1 RPRRAARHGR
11 QLRRAEGV
19 GHALGGVRALR
30 AARPRRVRRAG
41 GADPARARGGRRRRG
56 VRARGR
62 VSRRGGSSRARAD
75 RGGRGQARRAAGGRR
90 ALPAPRR
97 PQAHRRRA
105 RRADPAGRPR
115 AAARPHRRGDGAAG
129 RVAVRRARAGVT
141 VLDRVLRRAILSA
154 ADSPRLGRF
163 VAGETVDEAVPVL
176 RRLNERGLLTNTT
189 ILGEGVT
196 DEQQTRVVVDD
207 YRMLLDRIA
216 AERLRTNVALKLTH
230 LGLALG
236 EGLAYAN
243 VRELVEHAA
252 SLGNFVRIDMEESAY
267 VDATLRIYR
276 RLRES
281 GLVNVGTVLQ
291 AYLYRTEADL
301 ESLLE

>member
-154 ADSPRLGRF
+154 ADSPRLGRLVQRHGMRLGAARF

-189 ILGEGVT
+189 ILGEGIT

-236 EGLAYAN
+236 EELAYAN

-252 SLGNFVRIDMEESAY
+252 SLRNFVRIDMEESAY

-281 GLVNVGTVLQ
+281 GLANVGTVL
-291 AYLYRTEADL
+291 
-301 ESLLE
+301 